1 MNHALALYK
10 TLQVDPTA
18 DEAVIRAA
26 YRTLMKRHHPDHG
39 GDRTIAEKL
48 NTAYA
53 TLGNPAARRAYDQ
66 QYRQFISS
74 QFARPSAPVGAPSR
88 PAQSPPRPAQSPV
101 AEIRGALVQRFLAVK
116 PSSWFW
122 LFDFV
127 GTLPDSSERVLIKGF
142 HRGDEADVEAFR
154 MMVSAARILQ
164 GRRRWGCRL
173 YVAVLPEMTR
183 PFEGVLRAPRGLL
196 PQLSYAVAAVDLRA
210 RCIYTAGSC
219 RLRAIDRLA
228 AALGPARPASA

>member
-39 GDRTIAEKL
+39 GDRTMAERL
-48 NTAYA
+48 NAAYA
-53 TLGNPAARRAYDQ
+53 TLGDPVARRAYDQ
-66 QYRQFISS
+66 QYRQFVPGEV
-74 QFARPSAPVGAPSR
+74 ARPSASMRAPSPPARSPAR
-88 PAQSPPRPAQSPV
+88 PSQSPV
-101 AEIRGALVQRFLAVK
+101 AQIRPALVQRFLAVR
-116 PSSWFW
+116 PSSWVW

-127 GTLPDSSERVLIKGF
+127 GMVPDSSERVLIKGF
-142 HRGDEADVEAFR
+142 HRGDEADLEAFR
-154 MMVSAARILQ
+154 MMVSAARVLE
-164 GRRRWGCRL
+164 GWRRWGCRL

-196 PQLSYAVAAVDLRA
+196 NQLSYAVATVDLRA
-210 RCIYTAGSC
+210 RCIYTAGSS
-219 RLRAIDRLA
+219 RLQAIDRLA
-228 AALGPARPASA
+228 AALTPVRPASA